1 LDTDVQNQH
10 PEEALG
16 QTPEVTP
23 EIQNEAIDRPL
34 DQVDGTYQEPVGEEP
49 VEDPDA
55 WRNIRIPSDPHEL
68 YEVITSLSEKD
79 ETFKRM
85 LGTIAG
91 RGTSAKLR
99 QENAELAAKL
109 EASEEAKRLLALENG
124 NIAWGKMNQQQVADH
139 LARRPQD
146 IARWNAYNQMRQE
159 AQQPQ
164 QRAPEWLRNMVVD
177 AQSYV
182 EQVAPFLPPQEE
194 ERIRALVTSQD
205 TYRAYLNNP
214 HQMMSDLQEAV
225 APFLQRGN
233 NAGVQAGT
241 TPRLPAPA
249 NGGTGSRTVLAGNPA
264 IGSRTPDQTPP
275 RRTSGGQQ
283 KYTHAEIKNMGLA
296 QYEALLK
303 QHGALTKQGLIDAGV
318 VV

>member
-1 LDTDVQNQH
+1 MDTEIQNQH

-16 QTPEVTP
+16 QTTEVQP
-23 EIQNEAIDRPL
+23 VVQNEAIDRPL
-34 DQVDGTYQEPVGEEP
+34 DQADATYQEPVGEEP
-49 VEDPDA
+49 EDPEA
-55 WRNIRIPSDPHEL
+55 WRNIRIPSNPHEL

-79 ETFKRM
+79 EQFKRM

-99 QENAELAAKL
+99 QENAELAAEL
-109 EASEEAKRLLALENG
+109 ERERDAKRQLALENG
-124 NIAWGKMNQQQVADH
+124 NITWGRMNEQQRA
-139 LARRPQD
+139 AA
-146 IARWNAYNQMRQE
+146 IARDPQNAQRWAEYNKLRQE
-159 AQQPQ
+159 SSQPQ

-233 NAGVQAGT
+233 NAGVQAGA

-283 KYTHAEIKNMGLA
+283 KFTHAEIKNMGLA